1 MSTRPSFV
9 LSIQAD
15 LESLCTAFICFINT
29 VGQRYNSRYPLERNN
44 KKDRDLPLYLSLSL
58 SFFPWEGPAEPAQW
72 TQWLAIIACSRHS
85 LLPAS
90 CQFECPIAFTLEA
103 LAGVYKG
110 PRYVSYARSFS
121 YRRSLFSRNFSA
133 LSLSRARRESV
144 TRDYFDASRSLLR
157 SAFTVTDSVVPEI
170 KIVGIRD
177 F

>member
-1 MSTRPSFV
+1 MSTRSSFV
-9 LSIQAD
+9 LSIQVY

-44 KKDRDLPLYLSLSL
+44 KKDRDLSLSLSL
-58 SFFPWEGPAEPAQW
+58 RRSSGAGTMDPM
-72 TQWLAIIACSRHS
+72 TCYNCVLAARHS

-90 CQFECPIAFTLEA
+90 CQFECPIALTLEA

-121 YRRSLFSRNFSA
+121 YRRSLFSRSFTA
-133 LSLSRARRESV
+133 LSFSLFRARRESV